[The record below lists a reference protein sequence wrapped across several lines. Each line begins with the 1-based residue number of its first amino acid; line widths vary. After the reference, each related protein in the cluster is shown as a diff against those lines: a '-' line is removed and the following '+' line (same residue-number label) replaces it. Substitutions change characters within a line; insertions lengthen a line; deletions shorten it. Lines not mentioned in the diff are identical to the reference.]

1 VVIRYGDLRDS
12 ALIARMLCENRR
24 ILAAS
29 PAYIS
34 AMPALNCLEDLAQH
48 NCLYFYR
55 NDRPYNQWLFY
66 RDNKLVEVPI
76 KGNRNANDGEVVRR
90 WAVAGHGVI
99 YKSALDLYED
109 VAQGRLIT
117 LLDGRY
123 EGQTTQLYAVYKER
137 KYQPYRLTMLL
148 DYLEKRLQEFQTK
161 YS

>member
-1 VVIRYGDLRDS
+1 
-12 ALIARMLCENRR
+12 
-24 ILAAS
+24 
-29 PAYIS
+29 
-34 AMPALNCLEDLAQH
+34 
-48 NCLYFYR
+48 
-55 NDRPYNQWLFY
+55 
-66 RDNKLVEVPI
+66 VEVPI